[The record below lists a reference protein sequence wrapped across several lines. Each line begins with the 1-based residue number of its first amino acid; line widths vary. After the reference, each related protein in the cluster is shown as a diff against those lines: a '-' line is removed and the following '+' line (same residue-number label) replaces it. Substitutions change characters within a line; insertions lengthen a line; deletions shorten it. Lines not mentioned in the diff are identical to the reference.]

1 MGCPTLEGMRN
12 PRKALWASA
21 LTLAAACG
29 SDAPSDPSPSTEL
42 TIRRIID
49 TGGPESS
56 VRLVRDPVS
65 NALFV
70 LKREGDIFRLTVP
83 AQGAPT
89 LERIYRPAET
99 GVTDVQGM
107 AFGPDGTLYL
117 VANQIDGLDNFAI
130 IQRGSPASGDQR
142 SWSTLARTVRH
153 PRSNTAF
160 DHQWNGIVVSPD
172 GRFVYVNSGSRTD
185 HGEVQTSGGRY
196 PGLRETAL
204 NAKIFR
210 LPATGNGI
218 ELPDDEAFLVSAGY
232 VFARGVRNSFDP
244 AFNAAGELF
253 SGDNSG
259 DRDDNDELNWL
270 REGGHYGFPWRM
282 GTNDTPQQFR
292 GYDPEADR
300 LVNHSFY
307 AYQNGF
313 FHDDPTYPPRPAVAL
328 IDPIPNLGAD
338 ANSFR
343 DPATGAVRKATEVGG
358 PLGTFTTHRSP
369 LGLSFDTS
377 NALAG
382 RYRGGAFILGWTR
395 GDPTGDTV
403 PGPFRDASQ
412 DLLYLDLQRT
422 AEGHQV
428 RAQSLVCGFLNP
440 IDTEILNGRLY
451 VLEFGG
457 AGTVWEITTPPA
469 EPVGGRS
476 CTTVPR

>member
-1 MGCPTLEGMRN
+1 MRD
-12 PRKALWASA
+12 PERAVWVSIVL
-21 LTLAAACG
+21 LAGGCG
-29 SDAPSDPSPSTEL
+29 SSDPTPNPTPGSTDF
-42 TIRRIID
+42 TIRRIVA
-49 TGGPESS
+49 TGGPEMS

-70 LKREGDIFRLTVP
+70 LKRDGDVLRVTVP
-83 AQGAPT
+83 AEGAAS
-89 LERIYRPAET
+89 LEMLYRSADT
-99 GVTDVQGM
+99 GVSDAQGM
-107 AFGPDGTLYL
+107 AFGADGTLFL
-117 VANQIDGLDNFAI
+117 VGNQIDGLDNFATI
-130 IQRGSPASGDQR
+130 RRGARGSGDQR
-142 SWSTLARTVRH
+142 VWSTLAQTVPY

-196 PGLRETAL
+196 PGLREAALTAR
-204 NAKIFR
+204 IFR
-210 LPATGNGI
+210 LPAAANGI
-218 ELPDDEAFLVSAGY
+218 QLPNDEAALESAGY
-232 VFARGVRNSFDP
+232 VFARGLRNSFDP
-244 AFNAAGELF
+244 TFNAAGELF

-270 REGGHYGFPWRM
+270 REGAHYGFPWRM
-282 GTNDTPQQFR
+282 GTNDTPQQFG

-313 FHDDPTYPPRPAVAL
+313 FHDDPTYPTRPSVTFT
-328 IDPIPNLGAD
+328 DPIPNLGAD

-343 DPATGAVRKATEVGG
+343 DPATGAVRKASEAGR

-403 PGPFRDASQ
+403 QGPFRDAGQ

-422 AEGHQV
+422 TEGYSV

-457 AGTVWEITTPPA
+457 TGTVWEITTPPA
-469 EPVGGRS
+469 EPSGGRT
-476 CTTVPR
+476 CTTIPR